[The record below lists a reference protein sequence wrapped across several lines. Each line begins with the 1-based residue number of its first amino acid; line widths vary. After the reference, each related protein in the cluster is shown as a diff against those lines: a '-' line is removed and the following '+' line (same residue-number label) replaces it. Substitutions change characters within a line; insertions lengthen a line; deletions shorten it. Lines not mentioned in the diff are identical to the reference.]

1 MDWRLNK
8 EQIAEVAA
16 MYTEL
21 CEKIPDK
28 DIWLSLNVR
37 KDNDENGKVVFIY
50 DVYAIFKGKLIYINM
65 GEYRSLMDSPI
76 TNVEADKVIDLL
88 KGNE

>member
-1 MDWRLNK
+1 MNWKLNK

-28 DIWLSLNVR
+28 DIWLSIDIR

-50 DVYAIFKGKLIYINM
+50 DVYAIFNGKIIYIKM
-65 GEYRSLMDSPI
+65 GEYRSLMNPST
-76 TNVEADKVIDLL
+76 TNVEVEKIIDLL

>member
-1 MDWRLNK
+1 MDWKLNR

-28 DIWLSLNVR
+28 DIWLSLSVR

-50 DVYAIFKGKLIYINM
+50 DVYAIFKDKIIYINM

-76 TNVEADKVIDLL
+76 TNVDVEEIIAHL
-88 KGNE
+88 KGDK

>member
-1 MDWRLNK
+1 MDWKLNK

-21 CEKIPDK
+21 CEKITDK
-28 DIWLSLNVR
+28 DVYLSLSVR

-50 DVYAIFKGKLIYINM
+50 DVYAIFKDKIIYINM

-76 TNVEADKVIDLL
+76 TNVETKKLIDLL

>member
-1 MDWRLNK
+1 MDWKLNK

-28 DIWLSLNVR
+28 DIFLNLSIR

-50 DVYAIFKGKLIYINM
+50 DVYAIFKGKIIYINM

-88 KGNE
+88 KSNE

>member
-1 MDWRLNK
+1 MNWELNK

-21 CEKIPDK
+21 CEEIPDK
-28 DIWLSLNVR
+28 DISLNLSIR

-50 DVYAIFKGKLIYINM
+50 DVYAIFNGRLIYMNM
-65 GEYRSLMDSPI
+65 GEHRSLMDSPI
-76 TNVEADKVIDLL
+76 TNVTAKKIVDLL

>member
-1 MDWRLNK
+1 MDWELNK

-21 CEKIPDK
+21 CEEIPDK
-28 DIWLSLNVR
+28 DISLNLSIR

-50 DVYAIFKGKLIYINM
+50 DVYAIFKGKIIYINM
-65 GEYRSLMDSPI
+65 GEYHSLMDSPI

>member
-1 MDWRLNK
+1 MDWKLNK

-21 CEKIPDK
+21 CEEIPDK
-28 DIWLSLNVR
+28 EISLNLSVR
-37 KDNDENGKVVFIY
+37 KDNDEYGKVVFIY
-50 DVYAIFKGKLIYINM
+50 DVYAIFNGKLIYMNM
-65 GEYRSLMDSPI
+65 GEHRSLMDSPI
-76 TNVEADKVIDLL
+76 TNVDAKKVIDLL

>member
-1 MDWRLNK
+1 MDWKLNK
-8 EQIAEVAA
+8 KQIAEVAA

-28 DIWLSLNVR
+28 DIYLNLSIR

-50 DVYAIFKGKLIYINM
+50 DVYAIFKGKIIYINM

>member
-1 MDWRLNK
+1 MDWKLNK

-28 DIWLSLNVR
+28 EISLNLSIR
-37 KDNDENGKVVFIY
+37 KNNDEYGKVVFHY
-50 DVYAIFKGKLIYINM
+50 DVYAIFNGKIIYIKM
-65 GEYRSLMDSPI
+65 GKYRSVMDSLI
-76 TNVEADKVIDLL
+76 TNVEAKKIIDLL

>member
-1 MDWRLNK
+1 MDWELNK

-16 MYTEL
+16 MFTEL
-21 CEKIPDK
+21 CEEIPDK
-28 DIWLSLNVR
+28 DISLNLSIR
-37 KDNDENGKVVFIY
+37 KDNDENGKVVFVY
-50 DVYAIFKGKLIYINM
+50 DVYAIFKGKIIYINM

-76 TNVEADKVIDLL
+76 TNVEAEKVIDLL

>member
-50 DVYAIFKGKLIYINM
+50 DVYAIFKGKIIYINM

>member
-1 MDWRLNK
+1 MDWELNK

-28 DIWLSLNVR
+28 EISLNLSIR
-37 KDNDENGKVVFIY
+37 KNNDKYGKVCFHY
-50 DVYAIFKGKLIYINM
+50 DVYAIFNGKIIDIKM
-65 GEYRSLMDSPI
+65 GKHRSLMDSII
-76 TNVEADKVIDLL
+76 TNVEAKKFIDFL